1 MVLQKQKKKFIVI
14 CYLKEIIMILL
25 IFFQKLRKELYK
37 LFVVKV
43 VYGLQKNQI
52 KMIQKKDGIQVL
64 DNIKLIKI

>member
-14 CYLKEIIMILL
+14 CYFKEIIMILL

-37 LFVVKV
+37 LFAVKV